1 MSLDA
6 IKKVTE
12 TEQLSQQRR
21 IEAATAAKKLV
32 ADAERDGVKLVEAA
46 QNRAVGEARTMMAEA
61 EKKAAEYAAKAKA
74 DTERDCVELRRAAER
89 RLDDAATLIME
100 RIVSG

>member
-12 TEQLSQQRR
+12 TEQLSLQRR
-21 IEAATAAKKLV
+21 TEATAAAKKLV
-32 ADAERDGVKLVEAA
+32 ADAEREGVKLVEAA
-46 QNRAVGEARTMMAEA
+46 QSRAAAEARALMAQA

-74 DTERDCVELRRAAER
+74 DTERDCAELRRAAER